1 MQKKLLLVNLKELF
15 LEYKKEN
22 GAEVGFSKFC
32 ELRPKW
38 CITVRSSG
46 THRICVCTIYQNI
59 KLMLAS
65 SPVTVDY
72 KCLIEKIVCDIESKE
87 FMLHHCDKCPGN
99 EMLKAYL
106 EGQFKDF
113 ESDETITFKQWI
125 KVDHETLESLQLPVD
140 DFIDDLI
147 SKVSILSKHH
157 FIAKNQNNYLR
168 LLKNELKSNEFIIL
182 MDFSENY
189 SFVVQDAVQ
198 GFYWENSQTTLHPF
212 VVYYKLNDI
221 LKNKCYCVICNC
233 MHHDTISVHVFL
245 SKLLTELKT
254 FLSFELIHYFSD
266 GSAAQYKNFKNFMN
280 LCHHYTDYG
289 IRAEWNFFATSHG
302 KSPCDG
308 IGGTVKRLAA
318 RASLQRPIDNQIL
331 TPLNLYDFCKESI
344 TGISFIYVDSDEV
357 DNIKDNQEKRFSTG
371 NTVAGTRDNHKFVPV
386 NENQVCV
393 SRISNDNTSFIAN
406 VNESYNNN
414 STKLISLSDL
424 SPGNFVACIYDAHW
438 WIGHVCEISEEQEDV
453 FIDFMHPHGMAQSFY
468 WPSTKDNCWVPEQHV
483 IAVIPNPISSATGRY
498 YNLPSIVVSD
508 INSKFEAIL
517 NM

>member
-1 MQKKLLLVNLKELF
+1 
-15 LEYKKEN
+15 
-22 GAEVGFSKFC
+22 
-32 ELRPKW
+32 
-38 CITVRSSG
+38 
-46 THRICVCTIYQNI
+46 
-59 KLMLAS
+59 
-65 SPVTVDY
+65 
-72 KCLIEKIVCDIESKE
+72 
-87 FMLHHCDKCPGN
+87 
-99 EMLKAYL
+99 
-106 EGQFKDF
+106 
-113 ESDETITFKQWI
+113 
-125 KVDHETLESLQLPVD
+125 
-140 DFIDDLI
+140 
-147 SKVSILSKHH
+147 
-157 FIAKNQNNYLR
+157 
-168 LLKNELKSNEFIIL
+168 
-182 MDFSENY
+182 
-189 SFVVQDAVQ
+189 
-198 GFYWENSQTTLHPF
+198 
-212 VVYYKLNDI
+212 
-221 LKNKCYCVICNC
+221 
-233 MHHDTISVHVFL
+233 
-245 SKLLTELKT
+245 
-254 FLSFELIHYFSD
+254 
-266 GSAAQYKNFKNFMN
+266 MN
-280 LCHHYTDYG
+280 LCHYYTDYG

-308 IGGTVKRLAA
+308 IGGTVKHLAA
-318 RASLQRPIDNQIL
+318 CASLQRPIDNQIL

-414 STKLISLSDL
+414 STKLVSLSDL

-483 IAVIPNPISSATGRY
+483 IAVIPNPISSATGQY
-498 YNLPSIVVSD
+498 YKIPSIVVSD